1 MILINKKIAVKPI
14 VRNVGGMFPKGH
26 DGEFMYTGTNWS
38 TDLVRDKNTNRWKNI
53 LSVEEQAELERILDM
68 KPGDLSV
75 QKKDNEF
82 WAKFRVKLD
91 KEGKTLDLSDP
102 WDFLAYKVL
111 QVHPQIAPNLDVI
124 NHNGA
129 YKFVLVDEDLV
140 LGEKVTKSKMRQ
152 KAYKHFGKI
161 EESVQDMQ
169 WLIRIVTGKRT
180 NSTKLDFLQ
189 GEVEKLIENNLE
201 SFINAIDD
209 ANYTTKVFLETCID
223 KNLIEKNHL
232 GEYRLKGISDAFAGN
247 LEEAVQFML
256 SPKNNDIVLKLKANI
271 KK

>member
-1 MILINKKIAVKPI
+1 MILTNKKIEVKPI
-14 VRNVGGMFPKGH
+14 LRNIGGMFPKGH

-38 TDLVRDKNTNRWKNI
+38 TDLCKDKYTNRWKNI
-53 LSVEEQAELERILDM
+53 LTQEEQKELEELLDM

-75 QKKDNEF
+75 QKKDSDF
-82 WAKFRVKLD
+82 WSKFRVKLD

-102 WDFLAYKVL
+102 WDFLALKVL
-111 QVHPQIAPNLDVI
+111 QASPHICPNPAET
-124 NHNGA
+124 NMNGS

-140 LGEKVTKSKMRQ
+140 LEEKVTKSKMRQ

-189 GEVEKLIENNLE
+189 GEIEKLIENNLE

-209 ANYTTKVFLETCID
+209 TNYSTKVFLETCID
-223 KNLIEKNHL
+223 KNLVEKNHL
-232 GEYRLKGISDAFAGN
+232 GEYRLKGITDPFAGN
-247 LEEAVQFML
+247 LEEAITFML